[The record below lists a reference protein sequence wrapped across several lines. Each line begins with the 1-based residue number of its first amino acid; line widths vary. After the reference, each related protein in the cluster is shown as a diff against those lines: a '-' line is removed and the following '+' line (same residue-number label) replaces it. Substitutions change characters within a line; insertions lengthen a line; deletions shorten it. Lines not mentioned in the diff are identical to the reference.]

1 MDGQADCLGRV
12 DSTNW
17 YQAAIVT
24 PSHLAVAALK
34 WWPGIAECGMM
45 AEAGKLSNSF
55 QKQWEQI
62 EIPGT
67 GDW

>member
-24 PSHLAVAALK
+24 PSHLAVA
-34 WWPGIAECGMM
+34 CGMM